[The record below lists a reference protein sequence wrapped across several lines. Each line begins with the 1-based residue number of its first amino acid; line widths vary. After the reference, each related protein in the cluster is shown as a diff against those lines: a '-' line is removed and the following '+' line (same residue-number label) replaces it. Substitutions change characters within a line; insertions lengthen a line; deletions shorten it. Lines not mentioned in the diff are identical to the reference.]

1 MLNKLFSKNK
11 IKPSL
16 VFSQKGNIWRIHF
29 SGDILACETRNLSSR
44 QVYFFSLNYKS
55 NELFL
60 KDYQVEEKWWV
71 SIESVNG
78 DTLYLNYFKTPELP
92 EHLGITAIDVKTGNI
107 KWTNTDLAFWF
118 ATDRDV
124 YAVKELF
131 EGKVYYRLDMGTGE
145 IAKEYNDSDAENSL
159 SQIQN
164 MYESAHYSKFQ
175 NARIYVPDDESE
187 EIDVRS
193 HFKEKFRDIKYLGSV
208 EYIKHNSYLVYNYH
222 ADKGINLK
230 EINERYLSNIL
241 EIYNFD
247 NDRHSYYDVINKE
260 AANYVPDSFFVNDG
274 YLFFVKERK
283 EMVIINLDERS
294 S

>member
-1 MLNKLFSKNK
+1 MLNKLFSKYK

-16 VFSQKGNIWRIHF
+16 VYRQKGNIWRIHF
-29 SGDILACETRNLSSR
+29 SGDILACETRDLSSR

-92 EHLGITAIDVKTGNI
+92 EHLGITALDVKTGNI
-107 KWTNTDLAFWF
+107 KWISTDLAFWF
-118 ATDRDV
+118 ATDIDV
-124 YAVKELF
+124 YSVKELF
-131 EGKVYYRLDMGTGE
+131 GRKIYYRLDTDTGE
-145 IAKEYNDSDAENSL
+145 ITEEYKNTDSESSL
-159 SQIQN
+159 IQIQN
-164 MYESAHYSKFQ
+164 IYESAHYSKFQ
-175 NARIYVPDDESE
+175 NARIYLPDDESV
-187 EIDVRS
+187 EIDVQS
-193 HFKEKFRDIKYLGSV
+193 HFNKKFRDIKYLGSV

-230 EINERYLSNIL
+230 DINERNVSNIL
-241 EIYNFD
+241 EIHNLENEEYG
-247 NDRHSYYDVINKE
+247 YYEVINKE
-260 AANYVPDSFFVNDG
+260 AVNYVPDSFFINDG

-283 EMVIINLDERS
+283 ELIIINLNERDL
-294 S
+294 